1 MDKVSTQ
8 SFYRKCNRILHICT
22 NSEYQA
28 SPRGEGPGDEA
39 SVAIDGKYQ
48 AGTDFPSFQVVKKV
62 SASNCVR

>member
-22 NSEYQA
+22 N

-48 AGTDFPSFQVVKKV
+48 AGTDFPSFQVVK
-62 SASNCVR
+62 AHYW